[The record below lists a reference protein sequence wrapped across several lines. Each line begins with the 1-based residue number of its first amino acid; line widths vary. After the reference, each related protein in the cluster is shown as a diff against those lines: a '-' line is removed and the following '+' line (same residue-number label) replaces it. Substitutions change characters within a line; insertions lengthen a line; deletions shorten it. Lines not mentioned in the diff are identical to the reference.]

1 MRVPTSLV
9 TLCALCVCFVMSAS
23 AFAEITPTDLQVA
36 ARALSFMERPLAGS
50 VRVGILYS
58 PGSPRSVREAEA
70 LRDLLGSGLKA
81 GKLVLKPSLVSIHDA
96 AAAKVDLFFLAGFV
110 GSVEANAAR
119 ISGLQVPCV
128 TTDIAQVEGGAC
140 LMGVRSSPKVQIMI
154 NRAAAKDSGIAFAT
168 VFRVMIT
175 ES

>member
-1 MRVPTSLV
+1 MRIPTSLGM
-9 TLCALCVCFVMSAS
+9 LCACVVMSAPT
-23 AFAEITPTDLQVA
+23 FAEMTPTDLQIA

-50 VRVGILYS
+50 VRVGILYA
-58 PGSPRSVREAEA
+58 PDNPRSVREAEA
-70 LRDLLGSGLKA
+70 LRDLLAAGQKA
-81 GKLVLKPSLVSIHDA
+81 GKLELTPSLVGIHDV

-110 GSVEANAAR
+110 SVAAANGAG
-119 ISGLQVPCV
+119 ISALKVPCV

-154 NRAAAKDSGIAFAT
+154 NRAAARATGVTFAT

-175 ES
+175 EI

>member
-1 MRVPTSLV
+1 MRIPTSLG
-9 TLCALCVCFVMSAS
+9 TLCACLVMSAS
-23 AFAEITPTDLQVA
+23 AFAEMTPIDLQIT

-50 VRVGILYS
+50 VRVGILYA
-58 PGSPRSVREAEA
+58 PDNPRSVREAEA
-70 LRDLLGSGLKA
+70 LRDLLAAGLKA
-81 GKLVLKPSLVSIHDA
+81 GKLELTPSLVGIRDA

-110 GSVEANAAR
+110 GAAEAKAAG
-119 ISGLQVPCV
+119 ISALKVPCV

-154 NRAAAKDSGIAFAT
+154 NRAAAKDSGITFAT

-175 ES
+175 EI